1 VKNKTKIPS
10 GDFPKLAEKLTVLES
25 VLGEEYCMFVQL
37 KTLELM
43 MKEIN
48 QSTVSIWVVSRRFF

>member
-1 VKNKTKIPS
+1 M
-10 GDFPKLAEKLTVLES
+10 
-25 VLGEEYCMFVQL
+25 GEEYYMFVQL

-48 QSTVSIWVVSRRFF
+48 QLYSIDLGSVKNCS